1 MRRRSSRTT
10 CSSWTRDAP
19 LSSGPWRRRKETR
32 AWGCASSRSP
42 PRATDRPVGRCP
54 NLGRRKR
61 SSRLSSGVCA
71 RSARSRSNRRASKT
85 RSSRSWGDRLR
96 SRIREALYIGLFDA
110 LPLLR
115 DPMLLVVIS
124 LFSFLPVIFIF
135 VFADQRSAMQSLVGA
150 IVLTFS
156 FTGLFA
162 SQSVYFNKQWF
173 RFQDMLVAS
182 KVSPASYAVGL
193 SVSGLVVA
201 LPGVAVALILLL
213 LSGPTTAVGVLLL
226 LITSLLLWIGL
237 VFVGFAIGA
246 TTKNARRANSI
257 PQVLSIAL
265 GFLPPVYYPLDR
277 LPAIAQPIAM
287 LIPTTHAAQLAK
299 YYFGLI
305 TIPLSQVAIGWAYLL
320 GFAALM
326 GFIASRRGAPGGP
339 AETEH

>member
-1 MRRRSSRTT
+1 
-10 CSSWTRDAP
+10 
-19 LSSGPWRRRKETR
+19 
-32 AWGCASSRSP
+32 
-42 PRATDRPVGRCP
+42 
-54 NLGRRKR
+54 
-61 SSRLSSGVCA
+61 
-71 RSARSRSNRRASKT
+71 
-85 RSSRSWGDRLR
+85 
-96 SRIREALYIGLFDA
+96 
-110 LPLLR
+110 
-115 DPMLLVVIS
+115 MLLVVIS

-135 VFADQRSAMQSLVGA
+135 VFATAPGAAIQSLIGA

-182 KVSPASYAVGL
+182 RVSPASYAVGL

-201 LPGVAVALILLL
+201 LPGVLVALALLL
-213 LSGPTTAVGVLLL
+213 LSGPWTAVGVLLL
-226 LITSLLLWIGL
+226 LATSLLMWIGL

-265 GFLPPVYYPLDR
+265 GFLPPVYYPLSF
-277 LPAIAQPIAM
+277 LPAIAQPFAM

-305 TIPLSQVAIGWAYLL
+305 EIPGWQVALGWAYLL
-320 GFAALM
+320 GFTALM
-326 GFIASRRGAPGGP
+326 GFLASRRAHWVDP
-339 AETEH
+339 

>member
-1 MRRRSSRTT
+1 
-10 CSSWTRDAP
+10 
-19 LSSGPWRRRKETR
+19 
-32 AWGCASSRSP
+32 
-42 PRATDRPVGRCP
+42 
-54 NLGRRKR
+54 
-61 SSRLSSGVCA
+61 
-71 RSARSRSNRRASKT
+71 
-85 RSSRSWGDRLR
+85 
-96 SRIREALYIGLFDA
+96 
-110 LPLLR
+110 
-115 DPMLLVVIS
+115 MLLVVIS

-135 VFADQRSAMQSLVGA
+135 VFATAPGAAIQSLIGA

-182 KVSPASYAVGL
+182 RVSPASYAVGL

-201 LPGVAVALILLL
+201 LPGVLVALALLL
-213 LSGPTTAVGVLLL
+213 LSGPWTAVGVLLL
-226 LITSLLLWIGL
+226 FATSLLMWIGL

-277 LPAIAQPIAM
+277 LPSIAQPFAM

-305 TIPLSQVAIGWAYLL
+305 QIPLSEVLIGWAYLL
-320 GFAALM
+320 GFAVLM
-326 GFIASRRGAPGGP
+326 GFLASRRAHWVDP
-339 AETEH
+339 

>member
-1 MRRRSSRTT
+1 M
-10 CSSWTRDAP
+10 
-19 LSSGPWRRRKETR
+19 
-32 AWGCASSRSP
+32 
-42 PRATDRPVGRCP
+42 
-54 NLGRRKR
+54 
-61 SSRLSSGVCA
+61 
-71 RSARSRSNRRASKT
+71 
-85 RSSRSWGDRLR
+85 R
-96 SRIREALYIGLFDA
+96 SRIREALYIGLFDS

-135 VFADQRSAMQSLVGA
+135 VFADQASAVQSLIGA

-182 KVSPASYAVGL
+182 KVSPASYALGL
-193 SVSGLVVA
+193 SISGLVVA
-201 LPGVAVALILLL
+201 LPGVLVALVLLL
-213 LSGPTTAVGVLLL
+213 LSGPATVAGVLLL
-226 LITSLLLWIGL
+226 LATSVLLWIGL

-265 GFLPPVYYPLDR
+265 GFLPPVYYPLSR
-277 LPAIAQPIAM
+277 LPALAQPFAM

-305 TIPLSQVAIGWAYLL
+305 QIPTAEIIIGWAYLI
-320 GFAALM
+320 GFTALM
-326 GFIASRRGAPGGP
+326 GFLASRRAHWVDP
-339 AETEH
+339 

>member
-1 MRRRSSRTT
+1 MEQVRPRSSNPDPRRRSSP
-10 CSSWTRDAP
+10 SSSA
-19 LSSGPWRRRKETR
+19 
-32 AWGCASSRSP
+32 AS
-42 PRATDRPVGRCP
+42 V
-54 NLGRRKR
+54 
-61 SSRLSSGVCA
+61 
-71 RSARSRSNRRASKT
+71 RSARSRSSRRASRK
-85 RSSRSWGDRLR
+85 RSSRSWGDRLK
-96 SRIREALYIGLFDA
+96 SRIREAMYIGLFDA

-135 VFADQRSAMQSLVGA
+135 VFADQASAVQSLIGA

-201 LPGVAVALILLL
+201 LPGVVVALVLLL
-213 LSGPTTAVGVLLL
+213 LSGPMPAAGVFLLL
-226 LITSLLLWIGL
+226 ATSLLLWIGL

-305 TIPLSQVAIGWAYLL
+305 TIPTSEIVIGWAYLL

-326 GFIASRRGAPGGP
+326 GFIASRRAHWVDP
-339 AETEH
+339 

>member
-1 MRRRSSRTT
+1 M
-10 CSSWTRDAP
+10 
-19 LSSGPWRRRKETR
+19 K
-32 AWGCASSRSP
+32 
-42 PRATDRPVGRCP
+42 
-54 NLGRRKR
+54 
-61 SSRLSSGVCA
+61 
-71 RSARSRSNRRASKT
+71 SK
-85 RSSRSWGDRLR
+85 
-96 SRIREALYIGLFDA
+96 IREAMYIGLFDA

-135 VFADQRSAMQSLVGA
+135 VFADQASAVQSLIGA

-173 RFQDMLVAS
+173 RFQDMFVAS
-182 KVSPASYAVGL
+182 KVSPASYALGL
-193 SVSGLVVA
+193 SLSGLVVA
-201 LPGVAVALILLL
+201 LPGVVVALVLLL
-213 LSGPTTAVGVLLL
+213 LSGASSAAGVVLLL
-226 LITSLLLWIGL
+226 GTALLLWVGL

-265 GFLPPVYYPLDR
+265 GFLPPVYYPLAKLDAY
-277 LPAIAQPIAM
+277 PIAKAFAM

-305 TIPLSQVAIGWAYLL
+305 TIPPTEVAIGWAYLI
-320 GFAALM
+320 GFTAFM
-326 GFIASRRGAPGGP
+326 GFIASRRAHWVDP
-339 AETEH
+339 

>member
-1 MRRRSSRTT
+1 MEQVRPRSSNPDPRRRSSP
-10 CSSWTRDAP
+10 SSSA
-19 LSSGPWRRRKETR
+19 
-32 AWGCASSRSP
+32 AS
-42 PRATDRPVGRCP
+42 
-54 NLGRRKR
+54 
-61 SSRLSSGVCA
+61 A
-71 RSARSRSNRRASKT
+71 RSARSRSSRRAWKR
-85 RSSRSWGDRLR
+85 RSSRSWGDRLK

-135 VFADQRSAMQSLVGA
+135 VFADQASAVQSLIGA

-173 RFQDMLVAS
+173 RFQDMFVAS
-182 KVSPASYAVGL
+182 KVSPASYALGL
-193 SVSGLVVA
+193 SLSGLVVA
-201 LPGVAVALILLL
+201 LPGVVVASVFLL
-213 LSGPTTAVGVLLL
+213 LSGGSSPAGVVLLL
-226 LITSLLLWIGL
+226 ATSFLLWIGL

-265 GFLPPVYYPLDR
+265 GFLPPVYYPLSR

-305 TIPLSQVAIGWAYLL
+305 SIPASEVVIGWAYLI

-326 GFIASRRGAPGGP
+326 GFIASRRAHWVDP
-339 AETEH
+339 

>member
-1 MRRRSSRTT
+1 
-10 CSSWTRDAP
+10 
-19 LSSGPWRRRKETR
+19 
-32 AWGCASSRSP
+32 
-42 PRATDRPVGRCP
+42 
-54 NLGRRKR
+54 
-61 SSRLSSGVCA
+61 
-71 RSARSRSNRRASKT
+71 
-85 RSSRSWGDRLR
+85 
-96 SRIREALYIGLFDA
+96 
-110 LPLLR
+110 
-115 DPMLLVVIS
+115 MLLVVIS

-135 VFADQRSAMQSLVGA
+135 VFATAPGAAIQSLIGA

-182 KVSPASYAVGL
+182 RVSPASYAVGL

-201 LPGVAVALILLL
+201 LPGVLVALALLL
-213 LSGPTTAVGVLLL
+213 LSGAWTAVGVLLL
-226 LITSLLLWIGL
+226 LATSLLMWIGL

-265 GFLPPVYYPLDR
+265 GFLPPVYYPLSF
-277 LPAIAQPIAM
+277 LPGIAQPFAM

-305 TIPLSQVAIGWAYLL
+305 EIPGWQVALGWAYLL

-326 GFIASRRGAPGGP
+326 GFLASRRAHWVDP
-339 AETEH
+339 

>member
-1 MRRRSSRTT
+1 
-10 CSSWTRDAP
+10 
-19 LSSGPWRRRKETR
+19 LR
-32 AWGCASSRSP
+32 A
-42 PRATDRPVGRCP
+42 
-54 NLGRRKR
+54 K
-61 SSRLSSGVCA
+61 
-71 RSARSRSNRRASKT
+71 
-85 RSSRSWGDRLR
+85 
-96 SRIREALYIGLFDA
+96 IREALYIGLFDA

-135 VFADQRSAMQSLVGA
+135 VFADQASAVQSLVGA

-173 RFQDMLVAS
+173 RFQDMFVAS
-182 KVSPASYAVGL
+182 KVSPASYALGL

-201 LPGVAVALILLL
+201 LPSVVVSLIFLILSRPANPAGLVL
-213 LSGPTTAVGVLLL
+213 VIATSAV
-226 LITSLLLWIGL
+226 LWIGL

-257 PQVLSIAL
+257 PQVLSIAM

-277 LPAIAQPIAM
+277 LQAYPIAQAFAM

-299 YYFGLI
+299 YYLRLI
-305 TIPLSQVAIGWAYLL
+305 SIPDWQVWLGWAYLL

-326 GFIASRRGAPGGP
+326 GVIAARRAHWVDP
-339 AETEH
+339 

>member
-1 MRRRSSRTT
+1 
-10 CSSWTRDAP
+10 
-19 LSSGPWRRRKETR
+19 
-32 AWGCASSRSP
+32 
-42 PRATDRPVGRCP
+42 
-54 NLGRRKR
+54 
-61 SSRLSSGVCA
+61 
-71 RSARSRSNRRASKT
+71 
-85 RSSRSWGDRLR
+85 
-96 SRIREALYIGLFDA
+96 
-110 LPLLR
+110 
-115 DPMLLVVIS
+115 VIS

-135 VFADQRSAMQSLVGA
+135 VFATAPGAAIQSLIGA

-182 KVSPASYAVGL
+182 RVSPASYAVGL

-201 LPGVAVALILLL
+201 LPGVLVALALLL
-213 LSGPTTAVGVLLL
+213 LSGPRTAVGVLLL
-226 LITSLLLWIGL
+226 FATSLLMWIGL

-265 GFLPPVYYPLDR
+265 GFLPPVYYPLSI
-277 LPAIAQPIAM
+277 LPAIAQPFAM

-299 YYFGLI
+299 FYFGLI
-305 TIPLSQVAIGWAYLL
+305 QIPTSELVIGWAYLL

-326 GFIASRRGAPGGP
+326 GFLASRRAHWVDP
-339 AETEH
+339 

>member
-1 MRRRSSRTT
+1 MEQVRPRSSNPDPRRRSSP
-10 CSSWTRDAP
+10 SSSA
-19 LSSGPWRRRKETR
+19 
-32 AWGCASSRSP
+32 AS
-42 PRATDRPVGRCP
+42 V
-54 NLGRRKR
+54 
-61 SSRLSSGVCA
+61 
-71 RSARSRSNRRASKT
+71 RSARSRSSRRAWKR
-85 RSSRSWGDRLR
+85 RSSRLWGDRLK
-96 SRIREALYIGLFDA
+96 SRIRETLYIGLFDA

-135 VFADQRSAMQSLVGA
+135 VFADQKSAMQSLVGA

-193 SVSGLVVA
+193 SVSGVLVA
-201 LPGVAVALILLL
+201 LALLL
-213 LSGPTTAVGVLLL
+213 LSGPSTALGIVLLL
-226 LITSLLLWIGL
+226 ATSLLLWIGL

-265 GFLPPVYYPLDR
+265 GFLPPVYYPLSKLDAY
-277 LPAIAQPIAM
+277 PAAQAFAM

-299 YYFGLI
+299 YYFGLVD
-305 TIPLSQVAIGWAYLL
+305 IPGWQVALGWAYLL

-326 GFIASRRGAPGGP
+326 GLLASRRAHWVDP
-339 AETEH
+339 

>member
-1 MRRRSSRTT
+1 
-10 CSSWTRDAP
+10 
-19 LSSGPWRRRKETR
+19 
-32 AWGCASSRSP
+32 
-42 PRATDRPVGRCP
+42 
-54 NLGRRKR
+54 
-61 SSRLSSGVCA
+61 
-71 RSARSRSNRRASKT
+71 
-85 RSSRSWGDRLR
+85 LR

-305 TIPLSQVAIGWAYLL
+305 TIPTSEIVIGWAYLL

-326 GFIASRRGAPGGP
+326 GFIASRRAHWVDP
-339 AETEH
+339 

>member
-1 MRRRSSRTT
+1 MRRCSNQRRPRRSSR
-10 CSSWTRDAP
+10 S
-19 LSSGPWRRRKETR
+19 SSGAFGRN
-32 AWGCASSRSP
+32 A
-42 PRATDRPVGRCP
+42 RCP
-54 NLGRRKR
+54 
-61 SSRLSSGVCA
+61 SS
-71 RSARSRSNRRASKT
+71 RRAS
-85 RSSRSWGDRLR
+85 RRHSSRSWGNRLK
-96 SRIREALYIGLFDA
+96 SRIREALYIGLFDS

-135 VFADQRSAMQSLVGA
+135 VFATAPGAAIQSLIGA

-182 KVSPASYAVGL
+182 RVSPASYAVGL

-201 LPGVAVALILLL
+201 LPGVLVALALLL
-213 LSGPTTAVGVLLL
+213 LSGAWTAVGVLLL
-226 LITSLLLWIGL
+226 LATSLLMWIGL

-265 GFLPPVYYPLDR
+265 GFLPPVYYPLSF
-277 LPAIAQPIAM
+277 LPAIAQPFAI

-305 TIPLSQVAIGWAYLL
+305 AIPGCQVPLGRAHLL
-320 GFAALM
+320 GFTALI
-326 GFIASRRGAPGGP
+326 GFRPSRRAHWVDP
-339 AETEH
+339 

>member
-1 MRRRSSRTT
+1 
-10 CSSWTRDAP
+10 
-19 LSSGPWRRRKETR
+19 
-32 AWGCASSRSP
+32 
-42 PRATDRPVGRCP
+42 
-54 NLGRRKR
+54 
-61 SSRLSSGVCA
+61 
-71 RSARSRSNRRASKT
+71 
-85 RSSRSWGDRLR
+85 
-96 SRIREALYIGLFDA
+96 
-110 LPLLR
+110 
-115 DPMLLVVIS
+115 MLLVVIS

-135 VFADQRSAMQSLVGA
+135 VFATAPGAAIQSLIGA

-182 KVSPASYAVGL
+182 RVSPASYAVGL

-201 LPGVAVALILLL
+201 LPGVLVALALLV
-213 LSGPTTAVGVLLL
+213 LSGAWTAVGVLLL
-226 LITSLLLWIGL
+226 LATSLLMWIGL

-265 GFLPPVYYPLDR
+265 GFLPPVYYPLSI
-277 LPAIAQPIAM
+277 LPAIAQPFAM

-305 TIPLSQVAIGWAYLL
+305 MIPGWQVALGWAYLL

-326 GFIASRRGAPGGP
+326 GFLASRRAHWVDP
-339 AETEH
+339 

>member
-1 MRRRSSRTT
+1 
-10 CSSWTRDAP
+10 
-19 LSSGPWRRRKETR
+19 
-32 AWGCASSRSP
+32 
-42 PRATDRPVGRCP
+42 
-54 NLGRRKR
+54 
-61 SSRLSSGVCA
+61 
-71 RSARSRSNRRASKT
+71 
-85 RSSRSWGDRLR
+85 
-96 SRIREALYIGLFDA
+96 
-110 LPLLR
+110 
-115 DPMLLVVIS
+115 MLLVVIS

-135 VFADQRSAMQSLVGA
+135 VFATAPGAAIQSLIGA

-182 KVSPASYAVGL
+182 RVSPASYAVGL

-201 LPGVAVALILLL
+201 LPGVLVALALLL
-213 LSGPTTAVGVLLL
+213 LSGPWTAVGVLLL
-226 LITSLLLWIGL
+226 LATSLLMWIGL

-265 GFLPPVYYPLDR
+265 GFLPPVYYPLSF
-277 LPAIAQPIAM
+277 LPAIAQPFAM

-305 TIPLSQVAIGWAYLL
+305 VIPAWEVALGWAYLL

-326 GFIASRRGAPGGP
+326 GFLASRRAHWVDP
-339 AETEH
+339 

>member
-1 MRRRSSRTT
+1 MEQVRPRSSNPDPRRRSSP
-10 CSSWTRDAP
+10 SSSA
-19 LSSGPWRRRKETR
+19 
-32 AWGCASSRSP
+32 AS
-42 PRATDRPVGRCP
+42 V
-54 NLGRRKR
+54 
-61 SSRLSSGVCA
+61 
-71 RSARSRSNRRASKT
+71 RSARSRSNRRASRM
-85 RSSRSWGDRLR
+85 RSSKSWGDRLK
-96 SRIREALYIGLFDA
+96 SRIREAMYIGLFDA

-135 VFADQRSAMQSLVGA
+135 VFADQASARQSLIGA

-173 RFQDMLVAS
+173 RFQDMFVAS
-182 KVSPASYAVGL
+182 KVSPASYALGL
-193 SVSGLVVA
+193 SLSGLVVA
-201 LPGVAVALILLL
+201 LPGVVVASVFLL
-213 LSGPTTAVGVLLL
+213 LSGASSAAGVVLLL
-226 LITSLLLWIGL
+226 ATAFLLWIGL

-265 GFLPPVYYPLDR
+265 VFLPPVYYPLER
-277 LPAIAQPIAM
+277 LHDIPTAQAVAM

-305 TIPLSQVAIGWAYLL
+305 SIPAWQVWVGWIYLL

-326 GFIASRRGAPGGP
+326 GFLASRRAHCVDP
-339 AETEH
+339 

>member
-1 MRRRSSRTT
+1 
-10 CSSWTRDAP
+10 
-19 LSSGPWRRRKETR
+19 
-32 AWGCASSRSP
+32 
-42 PRATDRPVGRCP
+42 
-54 NLGRRKR
+54 
-61 SSRLSSGVCA
+61 
-71 RSARSRSNRRASKT
+71 
-85 RSSRSWGDRLR
+85 
-96 SRIREALYIGLFDA
+96 
-110 LPLLR
+110 
-115 DPMLLVVIS
+115 MLLVVIS

-135 VFADQRSAMQSLVGA
+135 VFATAPGAAIQSLIGA

-182 KVSPASYAVGL
+182 RVSPASYAVGL

-201 LPGVAVALILLL
+201 LPGVLVALALLL
-213 LSGPTTAVGVLLL
+213 LSGPWTAVGVLLL
-226 LITSLLLWIGL
+226 LATSLLMWTGL

-265 GFLPPVYYPLDR
+265 GFLPPVYYPLSI
-277 LPAIAQPIAM
+277 LPAIAQPFAM

-299 YYFGLI
+299 FYFGLI
-305 TIPLSQVAIGWAYLL
+305 RIPTSELVIGWAYLL

-326 GFIASRRGAPGGP
+326 GFLASRRAHWVDP
-339 AETEH
+339 